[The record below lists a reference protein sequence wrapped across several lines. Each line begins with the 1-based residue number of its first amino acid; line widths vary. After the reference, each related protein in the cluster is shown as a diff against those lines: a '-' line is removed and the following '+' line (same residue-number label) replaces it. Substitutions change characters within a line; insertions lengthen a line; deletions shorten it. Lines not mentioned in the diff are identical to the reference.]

1 MPREETQQQTD
12 AIKFKVKIE
21 IEDPPDTVKPG
32 LSVQADILTGFAGQA
47 LVVPLQALVVRDIPR
62 VPGEALAPGVPRE
75 EEGVYLLKGD
85 AAEFQAVE
93 TGLLGELDV
102 EILDGLEGGETLITG
117 PFRALRSLEPG
128 DPVTEE
134 EEPDDDP
141 PS

>member
-1 MPREETQQQTD
+1 M
-12 AIKFKVKIE
+12 
-21 IEDPPDTVKPG
+21 
-32 LSVQADILTGFAGQA
+32 
-47 LVVPLQALVVRDIPR
+47 VPLEALVVRDIPR
-62 VPGEALAPGVPRE
+62 EPGQALAPGVPRE

-85 AAEFQAVE
+85 VAEFRALK

-134 EEPDDDP
+134 EEPDDDL